1 MCACTT
7 TTLPSEDMVD
17 FIDLHWW
24 PVFNVADS
32 AIVIG
37 AAVLAW
43 ASFRDERADDGSA
56 EAPDDAA

>member
-1 MCACTT
+1 V
-7 TTLPSEDMVD
+7 VD

-37 AAVLAW
+37 AVLLAW
-43 ASFRDERADDGSA
+43 TSFRDEHLGRDEHPGEAAAG
-56 EAPDDAA
+56 APDDAA